1 MKILIVGTPRSGTT
15 SLLNVL
21 SNACKL
27 NKVFEPFNYDISNN
41 YKFPLDL
48 ENSIVK
54 ICPFQTPK
62 EYGTHSDFFKFVK
75 EYYLEFD
82 KTILITRKDK
92 DEHLISWHNSISKNQ
107 LEKKEDLQIYFDVMY
122 EISDELSIPLVFY
135 EDLYGEDRNKS
146 LDIINNWNLPIN
158 STRVNEY
165 LHPKFKYRKSDKK
178 NII

>member
-27 NKVFEPFNYDISNN
+27 NKVFEPFNYDIPNN
-41 YKFPLDL
+41 YKFPFDL

-54 ICPFQTPK
+54 LCPFQTPK

-75 EYYLEFD
+75 EYYLGFD

-107 LEKKEDLQIYFDVMY
+107 SEKKEDLSSPDLTLEEKQQMIMRQQQMQQTP
-122 EISDELSIPLVFY
+122 SASIPQQPKAQPQSNIPKE
-135 EDLYGEDRNKS
+135 EDD
-146 LDIINNWNLPIN
+146 DLP
-158 STRVNEY
+158 
-165 LHPKFKYRKSDKK
+165 F
-178 NII
+178 